1 MKNVLLTV
9 AYDGS
14 GFSGWQIQE
23 KKDLRTVQGE
33 LEKALLRLTGQPVRV
48 LASGRTDAGV
58 HALAQPVQFSDG
70 STIPVEAFVP
80 ALNSTL
86 PQDVRVMGARQVP
99 QEFHVIRDAVAKTYL
114 YRIRL
119 SEEPDPFSRNFCWR
133 FPYAVDLQLVKESA
147 ALLEG
152 THDFRAFCAS
162 GSSARNFVRT
172 IYSLTLEPVDRM
184 LDIRVRGSGFLYNMV
199 RIIVGTL
206 MAAGQGRLE
215 PERITEALETGRR
228 ELLGPTAPP
237 RGLYLQQV
245 EYPERRLNPAGIGRN
260 DC

>member
-23 KKDLRTVQGE
+23 KKDQRTVQGE
-33 LEKALLRLTGQPVRV
+33 LEKALMRLTGQTVRV

-80 ALNSTL
+80 ALNSTR

-99 QEFHVIRDAVAKTYL
+99 EEFHVIRDAVAKTYL

-119 SEEPDPFSRNFCWR
+119 SADPDPFTRNFCWQY
-133 FPYAVDLQLVKESA
+133 PYPVNFRALEESA
-147 ALLEG
+147 TLLEG

-172 IYSLTLEPVDRM
+172 IYRLSLEPADRM
-184 LDIRVRGSGFLYNMV
+184 LEIRVRGNGFLYNMV

-206 MAAGQGRLE
+206 MAAGQGRLD

-228 ELLGPTAPP
+228 DLLGPTAPP
-237 RGLYLQQV
+237 RGLYLQGV
-245 EYPERRLNPAGIGRN
+245 EYPEQCLNQDRN
-260 DC
+260 LPE